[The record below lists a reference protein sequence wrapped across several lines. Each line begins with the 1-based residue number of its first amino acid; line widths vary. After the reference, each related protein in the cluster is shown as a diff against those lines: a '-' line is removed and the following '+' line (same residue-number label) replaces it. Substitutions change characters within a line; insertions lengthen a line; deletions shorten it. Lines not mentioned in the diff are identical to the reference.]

1 MAIKLDK
8 SRPYG
13 TVHGEGAAGRCYE
26 QDGNIFDAFGDLIVD
41 SVDSVD
47 SVEPVLSATEEDLE
61 PTFTPVVKKRG
72 RPFKQG
78 V

>member
-41 SVDSVD
+41 SVDSVQ
-47 SVEPVLSATEEDLE
+47 STLSATEEDLE

>member
-1 MAIKLDK
+1 VAIKLDK

-41 SVDSVD
+41 SVDSVQED
-47 SVEPVLSATEEDLE
+47 KLSATEEDLE

>member
-1 MAIKLDK
+1 VAIKLDK

-13 TVHGEGAAGRCYE
+13 TIHGEGAAGRCYE

-41 SVDSVD
+41 SVDSVQED
-47 SVEPVLSATEEDLE
+47 KLSATEEDLE

>member
-13 TVHGEGAAGRCYE
+13 TIHGEGAAGRCYE

-41 SVDSVD
+41 SVDSVQED
-47 SVEPVLSATEEDLE
+47 KLSATEEDLE

>member
-1 MAIKLDK
+1 VAIKLDK

-41 SVDSVD
+41 SVDSVQED
-47 SVEPVLSATEEDLE
+47 KLSATEEDLE
-61 PTFTPVVKKRG
+61 PTFIPVVKKRG

>member
-1 MAIKLDK
+1 VAIKLDK

-41 SVDSVD
+41 SVDSVQED
-47 SVEPVLSATEEDLE
+47 KLSATEEDLE
-61 PTFTPVVKKRG
+61 PTFAPVVKKRG

>member
-41 SVDSVD
+41 SVDSVQED
-47 SVEPVLSATEEDLE
+47 KLSATEEDLE

>member
-26 QDGNIFDAFGDLIVD
+26 QDGKVFDAFGDLID
-41 SVDSVD
+41 SVKEDK
-47 SVEPVLSATEEDLE
+47 LSATEEDLE

>member
-26 QDGNIFDAFGDLIVD
+26 QDGNIFDAFGDLID
-41 SVDSVD
+41 SVQSA
-47 SVEPVLSATEEDLE
+47 LSATEEDLE

>member
-26 QDGNIFDAFGDLIVD
+26 QDGNIFDAFGDLID
-41 SVDSVD
+41 SVDSVQED
-47 SVEPVLSATEEDLE
+47 KLSATEEDLE